1 MSSLVR
7 SLGSWLVA
15 FLRFCVSCLS
25 VRPSVCYGVDN
36 YENENEV
43 RDGGGV
49 GVGIGIGI
57 REKNAKKGRK
67 ISKVPGKWTDSVLA
81 FYLLTTSH
89 LLCFFLGY

>member
-1 MSSLVR
+1 M
-7 SLGSWLVA
+7 VA

-25 VRPSVCYGVDN
+25 VRPSVCSGVDN

-49 GVGIGIGI
+49 GVG
-57 REKNAKKGRK
+57 EKNAKKGRK